1 MIGVP
6 YDLRLVAYEPNGSRR
21 GLLSHPLQVE
31 VAFPLNDLP
40 VLRFSYSMRAA
51 SADLISAPCEIGVQW
66 SADGNTWTEHPEARF
81 MLIHRAGDQLDRRAV
96 WQFDCPSYLWTLRK
110 AAVYP
115 HATIPPTNQQRVFS
129 MSASGGFILHSLLAE
144 AQARGALFGFS
155 WTFTG
160 SIDSAT
166 ATWSPFMGMGIP
178 LGTDLLSVLLKLV
191 EYGLLDFRMTAARQL
206 SAWKPSTGALR
217 DLTVG
222 TSPVILRAGQDITA
236 APDLGTLKHLASA
249 AYVVGDND
257 IRQEVVNVGT
267 SLPWG
272 RWEIGMR
279 QPGLV
284 DAGAAHTA
292 GTAAL
297 VNAVAERVQRTREI
311 TMSEA
316 RWLPLRDYRPGDL
329 ILAPG
334 NDGVLQPLRIRQ
346 ITLTRTARGLVAG
359 NLILSDRFEDQDL
372 RMTRLLAALAARQ

>member
-1 MIGVP
+1 MF
-6 YDLRLVAYEPNGSRR
+6 DLRLVAFDPNGNRR
-21 GLLSHPLQVE
+21 GLLLHPLQVE

-40 VLRFSYSMRAA
+40 ALRFVYSKRAA
-51 SADLISAPCEIGVQW
+51 GAEMIATPCEIGVQW
-66 SADGNTWTEHPEARF
+66 SADGATWTEYPEARF
-81 MLIHRAGDQLDRRAV
+81 LLVHRDGDQLDPAGV
-96 WQFDCPSYLWTLRK
+96 WRFNCPSYLWALRK
-110 AAVYP
+110 AVVYP
-115 HATIPPTNQQRVFS
+115 HATIPPANQQRVFS
-129 MSASGGFILHSLLAE
+129 TSASGGFILHSLLTE
-144 AQARGALFGFS
+144 AQARGSLSGFS
-155 WTFTG
+155 WTFNG
-160 SIDSAT
+160 SIDTAN
-166 ATWSPFMGMGIP
+166 ATWSPFMGMAIR
-178 LGTDLLSVLLKLV
+178 LGTDVLSVLLKLV
-191 EYGLLDFRMTAARQL
+191 EYGLLDFRLTSARQL
-206 SAWKPSTGALR
+206 SAWKPNSGALR

-222 TSPVILRAGQDITA
+222 ISPVILRAGQDITA
-236 APDLGTLKHLASA
+236 APDIGSLKDMASA
-249 AYVVGDND
+249 AYVIGDND

-272 RWEIGMR
+272 RWEIGLR

-284 DAGAAHTA
+284 DVGAAHTA

-311 TMSEA
+311 TTSGA

-359 NLILSDRFEDQDL
+359 NLVLSDRFEDQDL